1 MAQRIQPITRIILG
15 LMNPQRVP
23 LIKKGNKSKRGS
35 DFLEL
40 VQSQVAKKK
49 IEIRQG
55 KEIVVTDFGE
65 F

>member
-1 MAQRIQPITRIILG
+1 MAQRIQPITKIILG
-15 LMNPQRVP
+15 LRNLQRVP
-23 LIKKGNKSKRGS
+23 LIKKGNKSKRSS